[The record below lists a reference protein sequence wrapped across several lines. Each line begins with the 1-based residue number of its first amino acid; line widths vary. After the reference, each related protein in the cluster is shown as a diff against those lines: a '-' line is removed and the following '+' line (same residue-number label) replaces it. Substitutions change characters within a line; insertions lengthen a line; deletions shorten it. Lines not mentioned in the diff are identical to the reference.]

1 MTEIEWALFIVTLF
15 FGNIS
20 FRDKQGVP
28 RFEYSGLVAYLIKKA
43 FEAIKAMKE
52 DDR

>member
-1 MTEIEWALFIVTLF
+1 MTEIEWALFIVALF

-20 FRDKQGVP
+20 FRDRQGVP

-43 FEAIKAMKE
+43 FETIKNDEKG
-52 DDR
+52 